1 MSAIYSKPVVLDT
14 TIARGDTTIT
24 SVELRKP
31 NAGELRGISLSD
43 LLNMDVVALQKVIPR
58 ISKPM
63 LTEADIQQ
71 MDPADLLQLGTEVA
85 SFLLPKALRPEASRA
100 E

>member
-1 MSAIYSKPVVLDT
+1 MSSIYSKPVVLDT
-14 TIARGDTTIT
+14 VIARGETTIT

-85 SFLLPKALRPEASRA
+85 SFLLPKALRPEASHA
-100 E
+100 G